1 MQTRRMLCL
10 KKGAAKVYSLMKAAP
25 LLIVIVVLVLV
36 VVGCLIVVHEAAQV
50 LEWMPVL
57 AD

>member
-1 MQTRRMLCL
+1 M
-10 KKGAAKVYSLMKAAP
+10 YSLMKAAP